1 VWYAPSVDWPERR
14 REGFALAAAARG
26 DRGAQKAAPGLCADV
41 VADATSVALRLS
53 AGDATARRR
62 WVRELLHA
70 PRTWTPDPSA
80 TTGTPAHIPP
90 RVLALLATQVDRDLG
105 RRWLEAAPLP
115 RPGFTPEPYLLALL
129 RQLLDGDA
137 WHA

>member
-1 VWYAPSVDWPERR
+1 VDWPERR

-26 DRGAQKAAPGLCADV
+26 DAGAHKAAPGLCADV

-53 AGDATARRR
+53 AGDAAARRR

-70 PRTWTPDPSA
+70 PRTWTPGPSVTA
-80 TTGTPAHIPP
+80 GTPTHIPP
-90 RVLALLATQVDRDLG
+90 RALGLLATQVDRDLG
-105 RRWLEAAPLP
+105 RRWLKAAPLP
-115 RPGFTPEPYLLALL
+115 RPGFTPEPRLLALL

-137 WHA
+137 WRA